1 LRAALASLLASNST
15 ATLKLVLIDP
25 KRSAFGT
32 FAGSPYLWQP
42 VVYSEGVE
50 EVLDALVEEM
60 ERRYVILSEVRVDNL
75 AEYNAAKVPPMARI
89 VCVCDEYADLLVA
102 GKKRREAVE
111 NRIARLGAKARAAG
125 IHLVFATQRPS
136 RDIVKGVIDANL
148 SGRVA
153 LKVGKGIESR
163 IILDETGAETLL
175 GRGDLLYKDIGS
187 PVRLQGLFVTRS
199 ELEALAR

>member
-1 LRAALASLLASNST
+1 M
-15 ATLKLVLIDP
+15 
-25 KRSAFGT
+25 
-32 FAGSPYLWQP
+32 
-42 VVYSEGVE
+42 VYSEGVD

-60 ERRYVILSEVRVDNL
+60 ERRYVLLSEARVDHL
-75 AEYNAAKVPPMARI
+75 AEYNAAKVPPLARI
-89 VCVCDEYADLLVA
+89 VCVCDEYADLLLA

-153 LKVGKGIESR
+153 LKVGKAIESR

-175 GRGDLLYKDIGS
+175 GRWG
-187 PVRLQGLFVTRS
+187 PALQGHRQSGAAAGIVRHQKR
-199 ELEALAR
+199 A